1 MKKDKKNILVL
12 FLLSMFIILTSYFLF
27 ISGTTNKIKASLNK
41 MSKNLNQNANSSYY
55 PVITMVINSSGDR
68 LVNEDVVL
76 TVFAESMYKIDKVY
90 YSYDKKTWYDDVY
103 EANYGKEANI
113 KLLFTKT
120 MNKTVYVKVE
130 NEKGY
135 QSYVYEALVK
145 IDKETPTLKIDVN
158 FDKLSILASD
168 NTGLSSIQYSYDGI
182 NWEEENISGKS
193 ATINKELFN
202 IKYVRVVDTAGNI
215 SDVKKVKNDL

>member
-27 ISGTTNKIKASLNK
+27 VSGTTNKIKASLNK
-41 MSKNLNQNANSSYY
+41 MSNDLNPNANSSYY

-68 LVNEDVVL
+68 LVNGDIAL

-90 YSYDKKTWYDDVY
+90 YSYDKKTWYDNAY

-135 QSYVYEALVK
+135 QSYAYEAVVK
-145 IDKETPTLKIDVN
+145 IDKEPPTLKIDVN
-158 FDKLSILASD
+158 SDKLSILATD
-168 NTGLSSIQYSYDGI
+168 NMGLSSIQYSYDGI
-182 NWEEENISGKS
+182 NWEDENISGKS
-193 ATINKELFN
+193 ATINKELSN
-202 IKYVRVVDTAGNI
+202 VKYVRLVDLAGNI
-215 SDVKKVKNDL
+215 SKIKRING